1 MNIGELLFQC
11 DVESR
16 ELFRKFERI
25 NKKIIDSKWSK
36 NFNEICLKENLWP
49 TYTND
54 WFNKFAKTFLQ
65 CIGSSD
71 HNL

>member
-36 NFNEICLKENLWP
+36 NFNEICLKENLK
-49 TYTND
+49 YQVSSIKCLKK
-54 WFNKFAKTFLQ
+54 FNKFCWYSQKAWKL
-65 CIGSSD
+65 
-71 HNL
+71 

>member
-1 MNIGELLFQC
+1 MNIGEISFQC

-36 NFNEICLKENLWP
+36 NFNI
-49 TYTND
+49 
-54 WFNKFAKTFLQ
+54 AK
-65 CIGSSD
+65 
-71 HNL
+71 HK